1 MKTLQAICVAGV
13 LMTGA
18 ALSAYAAHA
27 ASQPAGQEQPKP
39 NIVFILADDLGYGD
53 VQCLNP
59 QRGKIPTPNLDRLAA
74 AGMVFT
80 DAHSASSVCTPTRY
94 GILTGRYCWRTR
106 LQSGVLT
113 GESKPLIPPQR
124 LTVAKL
130 LARHGYR
137 TACVG
142 KWHLGLEIPELPEG
156 PPAGRSQAWR
166 FDYAGQLRGGPT
178 ALGFDWFF
186 GISASLDMWPFAFI
200 ENDRFTVPLTV
211 EKQWLRRGP
220 AAADF
225 EAVDVLPTL
234 ASKAADFIARHAA
247 DAATGRRPL
256 FLYLALT
263 APHTPI
269 VPSQQWRGRSGLGDY
284 ADFVMQTDDAVGQVV
299 TALEKAGL
307 ERNTLVIVTSDNGC
321 SPAAGVEQLEK
332 LGHYPS
338 GPLRGYKADIWEG
351 GHRVPFIVRWPERVP
366 AGSRSNQLVC
376 LNDLLAT
383 CAELVGDKLP
393 DDAGE
398 DSFSFLPALLQR
410 QPDPARPVREAVVLH
425 SIHGRFAIRQGK
437 WVLALCPG
445 SGGWSRPRDEEAAK
459 KGLPPVQLYD
469 LEADIG
475 QQHNLADKHPQVVTQ
490 LRSLLEKYVADGR
503 STPGK
508 PQRNDVPV
516 EIEKANAPKPVGG
529 R

>member
-1 MKTLQAICVAGV
+1 MKALQAICFAGM
-13 LMTGA
+13 LAAGA
-18 ALSAYAAHA
+18 ALSADEADGDW
-27 ASQPAGQEQPKP
+27 QPAGQEHPKP

-53 VQCLNP
+53 VRCLNP
-59 QRGKIPTPNLDRLAA
+59 QRGKILTPNLDRLAA

-94 GILTGRYCWRTR
+94 GILTGRYCWRTW

-113 GESKPLIPPQR
+113 GESKPLIHPQR

-142 KWHLGLEIPELPEG
+142 KWHLGIEMPELPDG

-166 FDYAGQLRGGPT
+166 FDYAGRLRGGPT
-178 ALGFDWFF
+178 ALGFEWFF
-186 GISASLDMWPFAFI
+186 GISASLDMWPFAYI
-200 ENDRFTVPLTV
+200 ENDRFTAPLTV

-234 ASKAADFIARHAA
+234 VSKAADFIVRHASE
-247 DAATGRRPL
+247 AATGRRPL

-263 APHTPI
+263 SPHTPI
-269 VPSQQWRGRSGLGDY
+269 VPSQQWRGRSGLGQY
-284 ADFVMQTDDAVGQVV
+284 ADFVMQTDDAVGQVIA
-299 TALEKAGL
+299 ALEKAGL
-307 ERNTLVIVTSDNGC
+307 ERNTLVIFTSDNGC

-383 CAELVGDKLP
+383 CAELLGENLP

-410 QPDPARPVREAVVLH
+410 QLDPARPVRHAVVLH

-437 WVLALCPG
+437 WVLALCAG
-445 SGGWSRPRDEEAAK
+445 SGGWSRPRDEEAARQ
-459 KGLPPVQLYD
+459 GLPPVQLYD
-469 LEADIG
+469 LDADIG
-475 QQHNLADKHPQVVTQ
+475 QQNNLADKHPEVVAQ
-490 LRSLLEKYVADGR
+490 LRSLLEKYVAEGR

-516 EIEKANAPKPVGG
+516 AIDASKRK
-529 R
+529 

>member
-1 MKTLQAICVAGV
+1 
-13 LMTGA
+13 
-18 ALSAYAAHA
+18 
-27 ASQPAGQEQPKP
+27 
-39 NIVFILADDLGYGD
+39 
-53 VQCLNP
+53 
-59 QRGKIPTPNLDRLAA
+59 
-74 AGMVFT
+74 
-80 DAHSASSVCTPTRY
+80 
-94 GILTGRYCWRTR
+94 
-106 LQSGVLT
+106 
-113 GESKPLIPPQR
+113 
-124 LTVAKL
+124 
-130 LARHGYR
+130 
-137 TACVG
+137 
-142 KWHLGLEIPELPEG
+142 
-156 PPAGRSQAWR
+156 
-166 FDYAGQLRGGPT
+166 
-178 ALGFDWFF
+178 
-186 GISASLDMWPFAFI
+186 
-200 ENDRFTVPLTV
+200 
-211 EKQWLRRGP
+211 
-220 AAADF
+220 
-225 EAVDVLPTL
+225 
-234 ASKAADFIARHAA
+234 
-247 DAATGRRPL
+247 
-256 FLYLALT
+256 LYLALT

-269 VPSQQWRGRSGLGDY
+269 LPSQQWRGRSGLGDY

-383 CAELVGDKLP
+383 CAELLGENLP